1 MKIKIT
7 DKVSLRAE
15 ALRLAIKSDML
26 EMSENNLIKR
36 AKAFE
41 MYIQGDVELPEF
53 MPMPDNHINMHICNG
68 CGEEYDDEDDGIGL
82 N

>member
-1 MKIKIT
+1 MKTT
-7 DKVSLRAE
+7 DKLSLRAT
-15 ALRLAIKSDML
+15 ALSLAIKSDML
-26 EMSENNLIKR
+26 GMSENNLIKR
-36 AKAFE
+36 AKTFE

-53 MPMPDNHINMHICNG
+53 MPMPDSNVSVNVCNG